1 MLEISRVYNI
11 PTYSPAILGTMYK
24 NVTLK
29 GIVDYES
36 ALAISNVELL
46 QRQIYPTLPAGTPD
60 NPRAY
65 TWYHFKTV
73 NNTSVVLA
81 HPWIDMSNVELV
93 VSKVG
98 IITVPNITDADV
110 LRIVNQIRAMGYYA
124 TSELRDVI
132 A

>member
-1 MLEISRVYNI
+1 MFEIGGVYNV
-11 PTYSPAILGTMYK
+11 PTYSPAILGTVYK
-24 NVTLK
+24 NVVLK
-29 GIVDYES
+29 GIVDYDS

-81 HPWIDMSNVELV
+81 YPWIDISNVERV
-93 VSKVG
+93 MSKVG
-98 IITVPNITDADV
+98 VITIPNINDADV
-110 LRIVNQIRAMGYYA
+110 VRIVNQIRAMGYYA
-124 TSELRDVI
+124 ISELKDVVG
-132 A
+132 